1 VCSGWLAG
9 PVQEISD
16 RFEASML
23 NRANDECETGQA
35 HYSIES
41 LARCVATRELA
52 DMLYRLECIGREG
65 ELEAAEV
72 FFTNIQVE
80 FEKLKSFLPQPNWM
94 QTAEQQNDEKEKMKK
109 AQEII

>member
-1 VCSGWLAG
+1 MVG

-23 NRANDECETGQA
+23 NQANDECETGQA
-35 HYSIES
+35 HYGIES
-41 LARCVATRELA
+41 LARCVAIRELS
-52 DMLYRLECIGREG
+52 DMLYRLGCIGREG

-72 FFTNIQVE
+72 FFADIQVE

>member
-1 VCSGWLAG
+1 MAG

-35 HYSIES
+35 HYGIES
-41 LARCVATRELA
+41 SAKCVATRELA
-52 DMLYRLECIGREG
+52 DMLYHLECIGREG

-72 FFTNIQVE
+72 FFTDTQVE